1 MPPSQR
7 NIEIKARV
15 DDLVQAEAVARRVA
29 TDKLG
34 VERQTDTY
42 FHALTGRLKL
52 REIDGQARCLI
63 GYHRPDQG
71 APKPSD
77 YRIVPV
83 SAPEPIKAILASTLG
98 VRVVVIKERIIY
110 LRHHVR
116 IHLDRV
122 NELGDFVEFEAVM
135 GNSAEG
141 NTEDSILDRL
151 IDEFG
156 ISASDLEATSYS
168 DMLCASAG

>member
-52 REIDGQARCLI
+52 REIDGQASCLI